1 VTTISVRSLSSGT
14 AQGEPIVLNAPLS
27 FWGGFDVATGRIID
41 RSHSANGEV
50 LTGRIVIMPVGRGS
64 SSGSSILAEAIRR
77 GTAPS
82 ALILPE
88 PDPILT
94 VGAIVAQKLYGR
106 TIPIVVCRQSIPA
119 GLLRIDAGLSDG
131 TIRIGESKN
140 DRADDE

>member
-1 VTTISVRSLSSGT
+1 MTTIAVRSLSAGT
-14 AQGEPIVLNAPLS
+14 ANGQPIVLATALS

-41 RSHSANGEV
+41 RSHPSNGEL

-77 GTAPS
+77 GTSPS

-106 TIPIVVCRQSIPA
+106 TIPIVVCHESIPA
-119 GLLRIDAGLSDG
+119 GVLTIDAGLSDG
-131 TIRIGESKN
+131 AIRIG
-140 DRADDE
+140 